1 MSLVKTR
8 CDICGHTGCSLN
20 ITIES
25 DKIIKI
31 EGDPEDPRTNGKICT
46 QALAIKEILSSKE
59 RLTHPLIRTK
69 NNKWK
74 TASWDEALTKIAV
87 KLTKLKEQN
96 GPKSIAFATG
106 YSRTYARTVNTYIN
120 KLAKKIGTPNITGM
134 EHVCALPRML
144 ATSYVFGPIDPWRSA
159 DMNNSNCIILWGINP
174 VHDPTRI
181 KTINQA
187 LKGKKTLIA
196 VDPRATPFAKK
207 ADLHLQIKPGTDG
220 ALALSMINVIINNK
234 LFNEDFIQNWTI
246 GFEQLAE
253 LVRSYSPEKVSQ
265 ITWLD
270 PNDIVKAATLYTS
283 KGPSSID
290 LGNALDQHTNN
301 FQTIRA
307 IASLIAVSGNLDI
320 PGGNL
325 PRYGA
330 TFKNESNAEK
340 RTAVGQER
348 FPLALRAHMPS
359 IWRAVLTG
367 DPYKINGMII
377 CGTNP
382 AVTDCDTQTVRKA
395 LSEIEFLVVV
405 DLFMTETAKYAD
417 VVLPATSFL
426 ETDLYRGGEKVVDP
440 PGEAWPDEKIV
451 VELAKKM
458 GYEIDQLVNSSVT
471 TGVSEVKYRKY
482 LENGFQTSSGKVEFY
497 SRELE
502 ELGFNPLPE
511 YVEPIESSSNL
522 EYSSEYPL
530 ILTTGAKLPMYTH
543 SQFRGIPRLSNLF
556 PDNYFSI
563 NPVTAVMYGVID
575 GERITVESP
584 AGRLSGSVR
593 TDLDLVENVVQVY
606 HGFNDMNANLLTSG
620 KYFDPGTASPGMKS
634 SLCRIVIDKQSSNR

>member
-234 LFNEDFIQNWTI
+234 LSNEDFIQNWTI

-440 PGEAWPDEKIV
+440 P
-451 VELAKKM
+451 
-458 GYEIDQLVNSSVT
+458 LVNSSVT
-471 TGVSEVKYRKY
+471 TGVSEVKYGKY

-497 SRELE
+497 SRELK
-502 ELGFNPLPE
+502 ELGLNPLPE
-511 YVEPIESSSNL
+511 YFEPI
-522 EYSSEYPL
+522 
-530 ILTTGAKLPMYTH
+530 
-543 SQFRGIPRLSNLF
+543 
-556 PDNYFSI
+556 
-563 NPVTAVMYGVID
+563 
-575 GERITVESP
+575 
-584 AGRLSGSVR
+584 
-593 TDLDLVENVVQVY
+593 
-606 HGFNDMNANLLTSG
+606 
-620 KYFDPGTASPGMKS
+620 
-634 SLCRIVIDKQSSNR
+634 